1 MNEMN
6 KKIFNSKIRKLKIA
20 KFLDI
25 FSFLIACLI
34 LIYWFTIKNL
44 IDYDLFPRQELID
57 RKIMFEPLIVVFV
70 LFLILQIVKSILNLC
85 TINALT
91 AKEKFK
97 LLIKQL
103 ILPVIFQVKVLN
115 QYRLESK
122 KDLEFWNN
130 KLKANVFL
138 ILNILILGI
147 AIILLDS
154 YIYKAYLY
162 SAWKAIGWIRV
173 ILWLLPVF
181 IISFCLLIDSWFKL
195 KIIKNEFK
203 SNAKWFNLFWPFQ
216 IKN

>member
-1 MNEMN
+1 MNEAN
-6 KKIFNSKIRKLKIA
+6 KKIFNSKIRKLKIS

-34 LIYWFTIKNL
+34 LVYWFTIKNL

-57 RKIMFEPLIVVFV
+57 RKVMFEPLIVVLV
-70 LFLILQIVKSILNLC
+70 LFLILQIIKSILNLC
-85 TINALT
+85 TINAST

-97 LLIKQL
+97 LLLKQL

-115 QYRLESK
+115 QYRLENK
-122 KDLEFWNN
+122 KNFEFWNN
-130 KLKANVFL
+130 KLKANIFL

-162 SAWKAIGWIRV
+162 SAWKTIGWIRV

-181 IISFCLLIDSWFKL
+181 IISFCLLIDSSFKL

-203 SNAKWFNLFWPFQ
+203 SNVKWFNIFWPFQ
-216 IKN
+216 IKK